1 MPSVCSQVSF
11 CPKSA
16 GETHA
21 VDNFAFTTFSLH
33 TSWHFAVERDTLE
46 SGEGT
51 LYTSWHFAERAP
63 LLEFVESTRKAFAA
77 VKASF

>member
-1 MPSVCSQVSF
+1 VCMPSVCSQVSF

-51 LYTSWHFAERAP
+51 LYTSWHFAVERDT
-63 LLEFVESTRKAFAA
+63 LESGEGTLVGIR
-77 VKASF
+77 

>member
-51 LYTSWHFAERAP
+51 LYTSWHFAVERDT
-63 LLEFVESTRKAFAA
+63 LESGEGTLVGIR
-77 VKASF
+77 